1 MSKERENIP
10 QADML
15 MGSMRS
21 MGYTFEAAI
30 ADVIDNSISASASSV
45 RVLFPTS
52 ALEKIV
58 VGILDDGIGMSKD
71 TLFEAMRYGSSSSES
86 IRKEGDLGRFG
97 LGMKSASLSQCR
109 ILTVV
114 SVWNGIFS
122 AYVWDYNFI
131 QKKKK
136 WSLLELTQEE
146 IKMLPYY
153 ELLYAQGKGTLV
165 LWKEFDILSKSNDD
179 QVYDALNSLKDVVAN
194 HLSLIFHRYMTKSKH
209 QISFYVNNQRLKAFD
224 PFLESHPKTTCL
236 KEKTIAVTD
245 THGQEQHIRVKPFV
259 LPYLS
264 DMSDKDKKLIGGIEE
279 MRTKQGFYVY
289 RNERLIIWGSWFGM
303 SRRNELTKNARIRV
317 DIPNALD
324 DIWSIDIK
332 KQVAKIPKRIQNQ
345 LTKMVNDALGISVN
359 KQTYRGRKENIDNN
373 IDYIWD
379 RIEGRD
385 KTYFYKINRKNK
397 LLEFVFSR
405 LNEAELEYIDILLTE
420 IEHNIPMQ
428 QIYIDKSNNCVTLEE
443 DIHRNDE
450 IFETAVTMIDV
461 GRKIASIPVEQLIE
475 NLMRSEPFCL
485 FKDVKGKLIKHFS
498 V

>member
-1 MSKERENIP
+1 
-10 QADML
+10 
-15 MGSMRS
+15 
-21 MGYTFEAAI
+21 
-30 ADVIDNSISASASSV
+30 
-45 RVLFPTS
+45 
-52 ALEKIV
+52 
-58 VGILDDGIGMSKD
+58 
-71 TLFEAMRYGSSSSES
+71 
-86 IRKEGDLGRFG
+86 
-97 LGMKSASLSQCR
+97 
-109 ILTVV
+109 
-114 SVWNGIFS
+114 
-122 AYVWDYNFI
+122 
-131 QKKKK
+131 
-136 WSLLELTQEE
+136 
-146 IKMLPYY
+146 
-153 ELLYAQGKGTLV
+153 
-165 LWKEFDILSKSNDD
+165 
-179 QVYDALNSLKDVVAN
+179 
-194 HLSLIFHRYMTKSKH
+194 
-209 QISFYVNNQRLKAFD
+209 
-224 PFLESHPKTTCL
+224 
-236 KEKTIAVTD
+236 
-245 THGQEQHIRVKPFV
+245 
-259 LPYLS
+259 
-264 DMSDKDKKLIGGIEE
+264 
-279 MRTKQGFYVY
+279 
-289 RNERLIIWGSWFGM
+289 M

-475 NLMRSEPFCL
+475 NLMKSEPFCL